1 MKITF
6 AWRKKGAFFLMT
18 LLSLVQ
24 NSFMQQLLANDKSAS
39 LLSLPIHRMID
50 ELELEIRN
58 QKQDEVRRLLDGDDD
73 VLDLDEDPSSGSN
86 ERLWVDKY
94 RPKNYTDLMGDEV

>member
-1 MKITF
+1 M
-6 AWRKKGAFFLMT
+6 A

-58 QKQDEVRRLLDGDDD
+58 QKQDEVQRLLDGDDD

>member
-1 MKITF
+1 ME
-6 AWRKKGAFFLMT
+6 

-58 QKQDEVRRLLDGDDD
+58 QKQDEVQRLLDGDDD